1 MCCEGLCLK
10 VNMESGIQSLLNV
23 RCGLRGVNGKSGAG
37 LYHFTKHG
45 Q

>member
-1 MCCEGLCLK
+1 MWVLHLS
-10 VNMESGIQSLLNV
+10 VHVESHTVAPECQMWP
-23 RCGLRGVNGKSGAG
+23 RGVNGKSQAG